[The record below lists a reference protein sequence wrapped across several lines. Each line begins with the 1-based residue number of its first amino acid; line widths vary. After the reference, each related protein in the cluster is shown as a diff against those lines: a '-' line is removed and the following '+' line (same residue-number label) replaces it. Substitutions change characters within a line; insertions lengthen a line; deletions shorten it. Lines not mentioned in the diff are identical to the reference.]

1 MEKLADLVALAKEKA
16 TKTLAVA
23 CGEDPH
29 TIEAVAKGVK
39 EGVIEA
45 TLVGNEDKIK
55 SVAATYDVDTSL
67 FSIIHE
73 PVPGKALKTAV
84 KLVKEGKCNFLMK
97 GLMDSSKYM
106 RAILDKQEG
115 LLPPG
120 KIISHVTLVDFPDY
134 PRVLIV
140 SDVAVIPKPDL
151 KQKIAMTNYCIE
163 VAHKLG
169 IEQPKVA
176 IIAAVEKVNPKM
188 EETIHAAVI
197 SKMAERGQIKGA
209 IVDGPLALDVAVS
222 RESCKIKGLNS
233 KVNGESDILIFPN
246 IETGNVF
253 FKACTRLAGGEI
265 AAVVVGAEVPCIL
278 TSRSDSEES
287 KFYSIVF
294 GALLAEEGIK

>member
-1 MEKLADLVALAKEKA
+1 MEKLTDLIALAKEKT

-29 TIEAVAKGVK
+29 TIEAVAKSVK

-55 SVAATYDVDTSL
+55 SVAAAYDVDTSL

-73 PVPGKALKTAV
+73 PVPENALKTAV

-169 IEQPKVA
+169 IEQPKVS

-222 RESCKIKGLNS
+222 SESCEIKGLNS

-253 FKACTRLAGGEI
+253 FKTCTRLAGGEI
-265 AAVVVGAEVPCIL
+265 AAVVAGAEVPCIL

-294 GALLAEEGIK
+294 GALLAEKGIN